1 MKTLTSLIA
10 MFACAS
16 VLTAA
21 DAKKIIPPD
30 QAQPRVEVVFVVDT
44 TGSMGGLI
52 AGAKAKIWSIAN
64 QIVLGKPKPVVKMG
78 LVPYRDKG
86 DQYVTKVFDLTDNID
101 QVYTDLMGFKAD
113 GGGDGPEN
121 VNQALHDAVNKISWS
136 ADSKTLKIIYLVGDF
151 PPHNEYTDVPTY
163 DKTAKA
169 AIEKGIYINTVLC
182 GNNSEAST
190 VWKEIAKKA
199 EGTFI
204 ALEQGGGVQVVAT
217 PHDGELAELNKKL
230 VSTAVPYG
238 DTKTREKQV
247 HLNEAAKAMPVTS
260 AADRASFSLGSGKA
274 ASNDLVDEVVKNKA
288 DLSKLDKAQLPEAM
302 QKMTP
307 GQQKEYI
314 DQQNAKRQE
323 ILKQIS
329 EVSARR
335 DAHIKTEA
343 AKTAAS
349 AAAKPASFD
358 AKVVETLREQ
368 AAKKNLKY

>member
-1 MKTLTSLIA
+1 MKTLTSLTA
-10 MFACAS
+10 LFTCAS
-16 VLTAA
+16 VLAA
-21 DAKKIIPPD
+21 AEAGKAPAAPGQD
-30 QAQPRVEVVFVVDT
+30 QPRVEVVFVVDT

-86 DQYVTKVFDLTDNID
+86 DAYVTKVFDLTDNID
-101 QVYTDLMGFKAD
+101 QVYTDLMSFRAD

-121 VNQALHDAVNKISWS
+121 VNQALHDAVHKIAWS
-136 ADSKTLKIIYLVGDF
+136 TDPKTLKIIYLVGDY

-169 AIEKGIYINTVLC
+169 AIEKGVYINTVLC
-182 GNNSEAST
+182 GGNDEARA
-190 VWKEIAKKA
+190 VWQEIAKKA

-204 ALEQGGGVQVVAT
+204 ALQQSGGVQVVAT
-217 PHDGELAELNKKL
+217 PHDARLAELNEKL
-230 VSTAVPYG
+230 VATAVPYG
-238 DTKTREKQV
+238 DSKTREKQA
-247 HLNEAAKAMPVTS
+247 HLNEAAKAMPVAS

-274 ASNDLVDEVVKNKA
+274 AGNDLVEEVVKNKT
-288 DLSKLDKAQLPEAM
+288 DLAKLDKAQLPETM

-307 GQQKEYI
+307 QQQKEYI
-314 DQQNAKRQE
+314 DRQNTQRQE
-323 ILKQIS
+323 ILKQIA

-335 DAHIKTEA
+335 DAHIKAET
-343 AKTAAS
+343 AKAAAS
-349 AAAKPASFD
+349 APKAASFD